1 MKSLDD
7 IWEEYINTEVLTPET
22 IKDLM
27 WHLQNDQESETY
39 TMIIDMLV
47 REIGDLLSQ
56 TFVPYLAKNLDSDD
70 PYERERAVKSLV
82 GRLRLAKYA
91 EKALDMAKNDTEP
104 NVRALAAASLGA
116 VLDNVDPILRKK
128 MAIYIYDAVTEDMYS
143 DLHKEDAYQSVL
155 EAMRVPINKWPPIE
169 WNTDAEEI
177 IDKSLVKK
185 FRKKYSVA

>member
-82 GRLRLAKYA
+82 GRLRLAEYA

-128 MAIYIYDAVTEDMYS
+128 MAIYIYEAVTEDIYS

-155 EAMRVPINKWPPIE
+155 EAIRVPINEWPPIE
-169 WNTDAEEI
+169 LNSDI
-177 IDKSLVKK
+177 KKIVDKSLVKK
-185 FRKKYSVA
+185 FRKKYNVA

>member
-27 WHLQNDQESETY
+27 WHLKHDKKSVTY

-56 TFVPYLAKNLDSDD
+56 TFVPYLAKKLDSDA
-70 PYERERAVKSLV
+70 PYERELAVKSLA
-82 GRLRLAKYA
+82 GRLRLAEYA
-91 EKALDMAKNDTEP
+91 EKALEMAKNDTEP

-128 MAIYIYDAVTEDMYS
+128 MAIYIYEAVTED
-143 DLHKEDAYQSVL
+143 
-155 EAMRVPINKWPPIE
+155 I
-169 WNTDAEEI
+169 
-177 IDKSLVKK
+177 
-185 FRKKYSVA
+185 

>member
-70 PYERERAVKSLV
+70 PYERERPVKSLV

-155 EAMRVPINKWPPIE
+155 EAMRVPINEWPSIE
-169 WNTDAEEI
+169 LNTDVKKI
-177 IDKSLVKK
+177 VDKSLVKK
-185 FRKKYSVA
+185 FRKKYNVA